1 MVVLTSYCWISL
13 AGNAREFLFE
23 QSSLGVCVCVYFF
36 FSCKRSTWHGVLDLT
51 SQQVLF
57 LWTF

>member
-23 QSSLGVCVCVYFF
+23 QSSLGVCVCVCIS
-36 FSCKRSTWHGVLDLT
+36 FSVARDQLGMEFLT
-51 SQQVLF
+51 
-57 LWTF
+57 